1 MITIQEIA
9 DKTGVSRTTVSNVI
23 HGKTKK
29 VSQAT
34 IDKIK
39 KVMDET
45 NFVPNIT
52 TMNNDETVTRNIGV
66 VTYKEIHGMNS
77 MQDPFVGEFLGTIE
91 KELRKRDYHLVFV
104 KADAYEEAL
113 SIISAWNMDGLI
125 ILGYTEEEYIKL
137 KKKLNKKLILVDAY
151 PEGEYTFYNVGIN
164 DYDGG
169 YQVGKYLYECGYK
182 NALFLAE
189 MPRGCDLYRWKGFK
203 DAMELHGEI
212 CDEERYIIIGK
223 ESFSRG
229 NQYRKLLPK
238 FLEAKALAFSSD
250 FNAVEAIGILK
261 DLGYK
266 VPDDISVVGFDDNIY
281 ASLVRP
287 KLTTVRQN
295 VEEKAKTV
303 VEMLF
308 RVLDGDETGEKCVR
322 KNVQLIERNSVKK

>member
-137 KKKLNKKLILVDAY
+137 KNNSAP
-151 PEGEYTFYNVGIN
+151 PEAPGIGIN
-164 DYDGG
+164 
-169 YQVGKYLYECGYK
+169 
-182 NALFLAE
+182 
-189 MPRGCDLYRWKGFK
+189 
-203 DAMELHGEI
+203 
-212 CDEERYIIIGK
+212 
-223 ESFSRG
+223 
-229 NQYRKLLPK
+229 
-238 FLEAKALAFSSD
+238 
-250 FNAVEAIGILK
+250 
-261 DLGYK
+261 
-266 VPDDISVVGFDDNIY
+266 
-281 ASLVRP
+281 
-287 KLTTVRQN
+287 
-295 VEEKAKTV
+295 
-303 VEMLF
+303 
-308 RVLDGDETGEKCVR
+308 
-322 KNVQLIERNSVKK
+322 